1 MSQVTVTSLKNLQ
14 NEVRFGEGETLRTD
28 EPVSAGGDG
37 TGPDPY
43 TLLLAALGSCISM
56 TVTLYARRKQWP
68 LEKVTVNL
76 SQRRVHA
83 SDCVECAD
91 NVEGYVHRIERKV
104 TLDGNLT
111 PDQHVRLR
119 EIAGKCPVHKTL
131 TSAIIV
137 VDKEAP
143 ETKSA
148 LEGLP

>member
-1 MSQVTVTSLKNLQ
+1 MS
-14 NEVRFGEGETLRTD
+14 
-28 EPVSAGGDG
+28 
-37 TGPDPY
+37 
-43 TLLLAALGSCISM
+43 LLNSQSVYINNDAALTAIHD
-56 TVTLYARRKQWP
+56 
-68 LEKVTVNL
+68 

-91 NVEGYVHRIERKV
+91 NVEGYVHRIERNV

-111 PDQHVRLR
+111 PDQHVRLQ